1 MQCSVMF
8 QKCYSNEGGS
18 VDSGGAT
25 MKVNDVFPDVVTED
39 NCLVIPSDASL
50 LRYVAY
56 ENRYPLVT
64 RSVAK

>member
-1 MQCSVMF
+1 
-8 QKCYSNEGGS
+8 
-18 VDSGGAT
+18 

-50 LRYVAY
+50 LWYVAY